1 MPVHRRG
8 GKRLT
13 FVYQPQGEASQVY
26 LVGDFN
32 GWDSEATRM
41 RRMKDGTFRARLD
54 LEPGE
59 YQYKF
64 VVDRRYVA
72 DPGAERTVPDPYGGV
87 NGVIAVS

>member
-1 MPVHRRG
+1 
-8 GKRLT
+8 LT
-13 FVYQPQGEASQVY
+13 FVYQPLGDASRVF

-32 GWDSEATRM
+32 DWNPGATRM

-64 VVDRRYVA
+64 VVDREYLA
-72 DPGAERTVPDPYGGV
+72 DPGAERTVADPYGGL
-87 NGVIAVS
+87 NGVIVV

>member
-1 MPVHRRG
+1 MPVQRRG

-13 FVYQPQGEASQVY
+13 FVYEPVGDVSEVY

-32 GWDSEATRM
+32 SWNPTANRM

-64 VVDRRYVA
+64 VVDREYLA
-72 DPGAERTVPDPYGGV
+72 DPGAERTAADPYGGV
-87 NGVIAVS
+87 NGIIAV